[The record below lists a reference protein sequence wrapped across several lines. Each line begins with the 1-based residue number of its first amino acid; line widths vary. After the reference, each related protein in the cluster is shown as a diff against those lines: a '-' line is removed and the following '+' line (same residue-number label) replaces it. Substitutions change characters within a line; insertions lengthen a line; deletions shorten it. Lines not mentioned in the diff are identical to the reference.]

1 MHACGREINLTA
13 FLTSFVI
20 KFNLLLSLSE
30 VYRATNTWC
39 CDIQSFSNDNPG
51 GMGKRSKTRLCR
63 SLNFKCLVLAKNHFL
78 DFSREREEAVTR
90 SFAYV
95 LSPVRGEESDG
106 PLVTFLVLSVACGFS
121 QGEKQIRSRILTFS
135 DARRCRNYPLR

>member
-13 FLTSFVI
+13 FLMSFVI

-78 DFSREREEAVTR
+78 DFSRGRGGCHTFVRVRIVARTG
-90 SFAYV
+90 
-95 LSPVRGEESDG
+95 RGERWPVGDVFSAFCGLWILSGREADK
-106 PLVTFLVLSVACGFS
+106 VTN
-121 QGEKQIRSRILTFS
+121 INFS